1 MFIFSVLDWKYLF
14 EDILSKISKLS
25 EQVQNLVLRLI
36 QKNGIWRL
44 CSLFL
49 SSTGNTLSGQ
59 IWSKIQSFM
68 FKVKFGIKPKSNYA
82 EIVGDTHF
90 FLKRL
95 ERPFLC
101 KEIQIVHLK

>member
-1 MFIFSVLDWKYLF
+1 
-14 EDILSKISKLS
+14 
-25 EQVQNLVLRLI
+25 
-36 QKNGIWRL
+36 
-44 CSLFL
+44 
-49 SSTGNTLSGQ
+49 
-59 IWSKIQSFM
+59 M

-95 ERPFLC
+95 ERPFLR